1 MFTRFCFPLSLF
13 QLTKAIQSG
22 TDDERRRAKVAGD
35 MLSISKHEVMR
46 LTTLVETLKH
56 TNALEADKAQL
67 AQLQ

>member
-1 MFTRFCFPLSLF
+1 
-13 QLTKAIQSG
+13 
-22 TDDERRRAKVAGD
+22 